1 MISPDI
7 TNAVQQFV
15 YTQSNGVVT
24 EPVNGSWL
32 QAYCEFLGV
41 TQPVNGSWLQALC
54 IYEGITATITRFMGN
69 CFSRSLWYYSSIKR
83 NLVVGTSLSA
93 IRTTSINLGFNNV
106 SMGEYNSKL
115 GGIKFKLI
123 KIIT

>member
-41 TQPVNGSWLQALC
+41 TQPVNGSWLQAPLYLRRYHC
-54 IYEGITATITRFMGN
+54 SIIWIMGN